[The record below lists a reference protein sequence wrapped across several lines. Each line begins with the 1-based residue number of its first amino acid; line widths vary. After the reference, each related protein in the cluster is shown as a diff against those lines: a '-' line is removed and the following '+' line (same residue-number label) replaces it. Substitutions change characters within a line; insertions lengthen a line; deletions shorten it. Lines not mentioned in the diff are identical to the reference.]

1 MAGYSK
7 WIGGG
12 LGWAFGGPLG
22 AILGFAVGSMID
34 KASTEVDTQYIH
46 DDYRYQRSQSRQ
58 TQSGD
63 FSASLIVLAAAVMK
77 ADGKVVKSELNYV
90 KEFFVRHFGEEKTKE
105 LLPLLKKVLDQQINL
120 YQIGMQIKM
129 NMRQADRLQLLHFL
143 FGVAGADGS
152 YSTSEVNVLSQ
163 IATSIGINSYD
174 FQSIKAMFI
183 KQISGDYK
191 ILEIEKTAT
200 DDEVKKAYRKM
211 ATKYH
216 PDKVAHLGE
225 NIKKEAEQK
234 FLKVQ
239 EAYENIKKQRGM
251 N

>member
-34 KASTEVDTQYIH
+34 KASTEVDTEH
-46 DDYRYQRSQSRQ
+46 MGDGFKYRRSQSRE

-63 FSASLIVLAAAVMK
+63 FSASLIVMAAAVMK

-90 KEFFVRHFGEEKTKE
+90 KDFFVRHFGEAKTKE
-105 LLPLLKKVLDQQINL
+105 LLPLLRKVLDQQINL
-120 YQIGMQIKM
+120 QQIGMQIKM
-129 NMRQADRLQLLHFL
+129 NMRSADRLQLLHFL
-143 FGVAGADGS
+143 FGVAGADGT
-152 YSTSEVNVLSQ
+152 YSPSEVNVLSQ
-163 IATSIGINSYD
+163 ISTAIGVNSYD
-174 FQSIKAMFI
+174 FESIKAMFI
-183 KQISGDYK
+183 KQTSGDYK
-191 ILEIEKTAT
+191 ILEIEKSAT

-211 ATKYH
+211 AVKFH

-225 NIKKEAEQK
+225 NVKKQAEQK
-234 FLKVQ
+234 FLRVQ
-239 EAYENIKKQRGM
+239 EAYEAIKKQRGM

>member
-7 WIGGG
+7 WIAGG

-34 KASTEVDTQYIH
+34 KASTEVDTEFYA
-46 DDYRYQRSQSRQ
+46 DREPRRPRQ
-58 TQSGD
+58 TQTGD

-77 ADGKVVKSELNYV
+77 ADEKVLKSELNYV
-90 KEFFVRHFGEEKTKE
+90 KAFFVRHFGEAKTKE
-105 LLPLLKKVLDQQINL
+105 LLVLLKKVLDQNINVYQVGQQIR
-120 YQIGMQIKM
+120 M

-143 FGVAGADGS
+143 FGVAGADGNFS
-152 YSTSEVNVLSQ
+152 DSEVNVLNQ
-163 IATSIGINSYD
+163 ISSALGINSYD

-183 KQISGDYK
+183 KETAGDYK
-191 ILEIEKTAT
+191 ILEIEKNAT
-200 DDEVKKAYRKM
+200 DDEIKKAYRKM
-211 ATKYH
+211 AAKFH

-225 NIKKEAEQK
+225 DIKREAEQK

-239 EAYENIKKQRGM
+239 EAYENIKKMRGIK
-251 N
+251 

>member
-1 MAGYSK
+1 MAGFSK

-22 AILGFAVGSMID
+22 AMLGFAVGSMID
-34 KASTEVDTQYIH
+34 RASTEVDTKFVN
-46 DDYRYQRSQSRQ
+46 DEPRRNR

-90 KEFFVRHFGEEKTKE
+90 KAFFVRHFGEAKTKE
-105 LLPLLKKVLDQQINL
+105 LLPLLKKVLDQQIDI
-120 YQIGMQIKM
+120 YGIGQQIRL
-129 NMRQADRLQLLHFL
+129 NMLQADRLQLLHFL

-152 YSTSEVNVLSQ
+152 YSDTEVAVLNQ
-163 IATSIGINSYD
+163 IASAMGIHSYD

-183 KQISGDYK
+183 KEIEGDYK
-191 ILEIEKTAT
+191 ILEIDTNASDE
-200 DDEVKKAYRKM
+200 EVKKAYRKM
-211 ATKYH
+211 AVRFH

-225 NIKKEAEQK
+225 DVKKEAQQKFVKLQEAYDNIKKK
-234 FLKVQ
+234 RGLK
-239 EAYENIKKQRGM
+239 
-251 N
+251 

>member
-7 WIGGG
+7 WIAGG

-34 KASTEVDTQYIH
+34 KSSTEVDTEF
-46 DDYRYQRSQSRQ
+46 YQGGETRRSTQ
-58 TQSGD
+58 TRTGD

-77 ADGKVVKSELNYV
+77 ADDKILKSELNYV
-90 KEFFVRHFGEEKTKE
+90 KAFFVRHFGEAKTKE
-105 LLPLLKKVLDQQINL
+105 LLVLLKSVLDQDINV
-120 YQIGMQIKM
+120 YQIGQQIRL

-143 FGVAGADGS
+143 FGVAGADGN
-152 YSTSEVNVLSQ
+152 YSESEVNVLDQ
-163 IATSIGINSYD
+163 ISSALGINSYD

-183 KQISGDYK
+183 KETAGDYK
-191 ILEIEKTAT
+191 ILEIDKDVT
-200 DDEVKKAYRKM
+200 DDDLKKAYRKM
-211 ATKYH
+211 ATKFH

-225 NIKKEAEQK
+225 DVKKEAEQK

-239 EAYENIKKQRGM
+239 EAYENIKKMRGM
-251 N
+251 K

>member
-1 MAGYSK
+1 MAGFSK

-22 AILGFAVGSMID
+22 AMLGFAVGSMID
-34 KASTEVDTQYIH
+34 RASTEVDTRFVN
-46 DDYRYQRSQSRQ
+46 DEPRRNR

-63 FSASLIVLAAAVMK
+63 FSASLIVLAGAVMK

-90 KEFFVRHFGEEKTKE
+90 KAFFTRHFGEEKTKE
-105 LLPLLKKVLDQQINL
+105 LLPLLKKVLDQHIDVYGIGQQIR
-120 YQIGMQIKM
+120 M
-129 NMRQADRLQLLHFL
+129 NMLQADRLQLLHFL
-143 FGVAGADGS
+143 FGVAGADGA
-152 YSTSEVNVLSQ
+152 YSDSEVNVLNQ
-163 IATSIGINSYD
+163 ISSAMGINSYD

-183 KQISGDYK
+183 KETKGDYK
-191 ILEIEKTAT
+191 ILEIDPSAT

-211 ATKYH
+211 AVRFH

-225 NIKKEAEQK
+225 DVKKEAEQK
-234 FLKVQ
+234 FIKLQ
-239 EAYENIKKQRGM
+239 EAYENIKKQRGI